1 MCLMFKMIRAALT
14 ADGDDLRKTLFPFF
28 FLNNHHLPTAMY
40 PHSDFLALATR
51 FVLYVRITGYFV
63 RPARPRL
70 LITAPPPAP
79 PPTLVFGPWDGV
91 PFHVSTLGLF
101 SLPTP

>member
-1 MCLMFKMIRAALT
+1 
-14 ADGDDLRKTLFPFF
+14 
-28 FLNNHHLPTAMY
+28 MY
-40 PHSDFLALATR
+40 PHSDLLALATR
-51 FVLYVRITGYFV
+51 FVLYARITGYFV

-91 PFHVSTLGLF
+91 PLHVSTLGLF
-101 SLPTP
+101 SLPTPSPFMKNSGWQPRLLVGRERWHD